1 MIRMF
6 TRLAPLDA
14 RSIGRDGLMRIL
26 PAVPLLVVLPVRFVL
41 PVLLARLGDV
51 FGMPLDAYYPGI
63 ASAALL
69 LISPSLYGL
78 LVGFLLLD
86 QRDENTLTALRVTP
100 LPVRSYLLYR
110 LAAPTALGY
119 VVSAAAL
126 LLAGLP
132 GANLPALLV
141 AALVAALHTP
151 LVALA
156 LACFAA
162 NKVQGLALMK
172 AGSVLLAA
180 PMAAMFVPGAW
191 QYAFGVVPTFWPGTL
206 YRLFQQGSALA
217 WPLFAVALAYQM
229 VLILALARRFRKAE
243 L

>member
-110 LAAPTALGY
+110 LAAPTALGPIPIGTPSSRRTAM
-119 VVSAAAL
+119 SAIARFCIAAS
-126 LLAGLP
+126 
-132 GANLPALLV
+132 
-141 AALVAALHTP
+141 
-151 LVALA
+151 
-156 LACFAA
+156 C
-162 NKVQGLALMK
+162 
-172 AGSVLLAA
+172 
-180 PMAAMFVPGAW
+180 
-191 QYAFGVVPTFWPGTL
+191 
-206 YRLFQQGSALA
+206 
-217 WPLFAVALAYQM
+217 
-229 VLILALARRFRKAE
+229 ARTC
-243 L
+243 

>member
-26 PAVPLLVVLPVRFVL
+26 PALPLLVVVPVRFVL
-41 PVLLARLGDV
+41 PVLLLRLGDV
-51 FGMPLDAYYPGI
+51 FGTPLDAYYPGI

-69 LISPSLYGL
+69 LISPALYGL
-78 LVGFLLLD
+78 MVGFLLLD

-119 VVSAAAL
+119 VVSVAAL

-132 GANLPALLV
+132 QCRHCSWRQWWLRSTRRWWPWRWPAS
-141 AALVAALHTP
+141 P
-151 LVALA
+151 
-156 LACFAA
+156 
-162 NKVQGLALMK
+162 
-172 AGSVLLAA
+172 
-180 PMAAMFVPGAW
+180 
-191 QYAFGVVPTFWPGTL
+191 PTKC
-206 YRLFQQGSALA
+206 RA
-217 WPLFAVALAYQM
+217 WP
-229 VLILALARRFRKAE
+229 
-243 L
+243 

>member
-1 MIRMF
+1 MIRLF

-14 RSIGRDGLMRIL
+14 RSIGRDGLMRIV
-26 PAVPLLVVLPVRFVL
+26 PALPLLLVLPVRFVL
-41 PVLLARLGDV
+41 PVLLQRLGAV
-51 FGMPLDAYYPGI
+51 FGTPLGAYYPGI

-69 LISPSLYGL
+69 LISPALYGL

-86 QRDENTLTALRVTP
+86 QRDEHTLGALRVTP

-119 VVSAAAL
+119 VVSLAAL

-132 GANLPALLV
+132 QIHLPALLL
-141 AALVAALHTP
+141 AALAAALHTP

-180 PMAAMFVPGAW
+180 PLAALLVPGGW
-191 QYAFGVVPTFWPGTL
+191 QYALGVVPTFWPGTL
-206 YRLFQQGSALA
+206 YRLFQAGSALA
-217 WPLFAVALAYQM
+217 WPLFALALAYQL
-229 VLILALARRFRKAE
+229 VLILALGRRFSKAE
-243 L
+243 F